1 MGVEIARI
9 RERLKPLHEV
19 CEDEPR
25 SAPARLGRSSDSLD
39 LSEDVPSGE
48 AQQELKMASS
58 KEQGGADRPLRPGPS
73 EHSIMAVNSYRVVV
87 ADDHAV
93 VRHGLRALL
102 ESQPGVEVCGEARTG
117 VEAMD
122 GVRREKPDLLVLD
135 LTMPDMNGLEVMRA
149 VRKESPS
156 TDVLVLTMHFSEE
169 LAREVLRCG
178 ALGYVLKS
186 DADTQ
191 LLAALDD
198 VRHHQPFFTNR
209 LKVSMAQEY
218 VRYPPGTA
226 GPGADDVAPGSVLS
240 PRELQMVRLLA
251 EGKSNKELASE
262 LGVSMRTIESRRS
275 HIMNKMNFASFSELV
290 RFAVRNKMIED

>member
-1 MGVEIARI
+1 V
-9 RERLKPLHEV
+9 P
-19 CEDEPR
+19 
-25 SAPARLGRSSDSLD
+25 GRSSDLLD
-39 LSEDVPSGE
+39 PARRRAVGGSAQRAEDRKG
-48 AQQELKMASS
+48 SS
-58 KEQGGADRPLRPGPS
+58 KEQGEARRPLTPVAS

-93 VRHGLRALL
+93 VRHGLRVLL
-102 ESQPGVEVCGEARTG
+102 ESQPGVQVCGEARTG
-117 VEAMD
+117 AEAMD

-149 VRKESPS
+149 VRRESPA

-186 DADTQ
+186 DADSQ

-209 LKVSMAQEY
+209 LKVSMAREY
-218 VRYPPGTA
+218 VRRPLDSA
-226 GPGADDVAPGSVLS
+226 GSVAGDVVPTSPLS
-240 PRELQMVRLLA
+240 PRELEIVRLLA
-251 EGKSNKELASE
+251 EGKSNKELAST
-262 LGVSMRTIESRRS
+262 LGVSTRTIESRRS
-275 HIMNKMNFASFSELV
+275 HIMNKMNFASFSDLV
-290 RFAVRNKMIED
+290 RFAVRNKLIEE